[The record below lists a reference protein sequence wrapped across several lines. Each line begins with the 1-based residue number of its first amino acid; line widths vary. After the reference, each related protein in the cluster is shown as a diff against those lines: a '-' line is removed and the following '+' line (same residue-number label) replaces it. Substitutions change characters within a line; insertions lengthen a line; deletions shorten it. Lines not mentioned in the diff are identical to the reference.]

1 MARKAQPAAANG
13 RNVAPEDFYRD
24 LVWSLRNG
32 VLAVTSDGTVAVI
45 NDVAYRILGLPPRRS
60 DVGRPFTG
68 VLQGRPEVARII
80 AGAFDLTHLP
90 NRAELRLKSTNKVI
104 GYTISQVR
112 DSRGQ
117 VTGVTLFF
125 KDLTRVEQ
133 LEERERLRDRLAAL
147 GEMAAAI
154 AHEVKNPLAGIEV
167 MAGILKRQL
176 PESPDAQSILGDII
190 KEAKMA
196 NAIVMEVLE
205 FVRPIRLQVEHMSI
219 LDVVK
224 DAIAL
229 ADTHAPRGKVDVA
242 LNIRDDLATIQGDPH
257 QLRQLFTNLLINAF
271 EAMNGRGSVRIEAT
285 ELPEEEAPTGG
296 EALVGAMVQ
305 VDVTDDGPGVPP
317 DVMDRIFSPFF
328 TTKPQG
334 TGLGLAIVRKI
345 VNAHDGR
352 IDVHVP
358 AAGGTQFRVTLPV
371 SSDHGLFRVRFGSR
385 FAVRVLGWGST
396 FFFDPLERAEQWAGF
411 WWQMTTIRCGAG
423 LCARCRT
430 HITKWMRRRTAT
442 WRSRSCTKGSTTSS

>member
-1 MARKAQPAAANG
+1 MEMSLADQDGAITILATGVPVDQDLLGAGPALPTRKPRTRHTPAPKRSSTAATATKPRKSDASG
-13 RNVAPEDFYRD
+13 RKDASEDFYRD

-32 VLAVTSDGTVAVI
+32 VLAVTRDGTVAVM
-45 NDVAYRILGLPPRRS
+45 NDVAYRILGIAPQKS
-60 DVGRPFTG
+60 DIGRPFTG
-68 VLQGRPEVARII
+68 VLRGQPEVARII

-104 GYTISQVR
+104 GYTLSQVH
-112 DSRGQ
+112 DSRGRL
-117 VTGVTLFF
+117 TGATLFF

-154 AHEVKNPLAGIEV
+154 AHEVKNPLASIEV
-167 MAGILKRQL
+167 MAGVLKRQMTDREEAL
-176 PESPDAQSILGDII
+176 ETLNDII

-196 NAIVMEVLE
+196 NAIVLEVLE
-205 FVRPIRLQVEHMSI
+205 FVRPIRLQVEHMSL
-219 LDVVK
+219 LDVIT

-229 ADTHAPRGKVDVA
+229 ADTHAPRGQVDVTLA
-242 LNIRDDLATIQGDPH
+242 IPGDLATIQGDPH

-271 EAMNGRGSVRIEAT
+271 EAMNGRGSVRIDAT

-296 EALVGAMVQ
+296 ETLVGAMVQ

-352 IDVHVP
+352 IDVHGP
-358 AAGGTQFRVTLPV
+358 TAGGTQFRVTLPV
-371 SSDHGLFRVRFGSR
+371 SSDHELFR
-385 FAVRVLGWGST
+385 
-396 FFFDPLERAEQWAGF
+396 
-411 WWQMTTIRCGAG
+411 
-423 LCARCRT
+423 
-430 HITKWMRRRTAT
+430 
-442 WRSRSCTKGSTTSS
+442 